1 LLNKRKAIVRVL
13 IAEDEAVSRHLLQAY
28 LQQWGHQVVA
38 AADGVEAWRLFQ
50 EQEFPLVL
58 SDWVM
63 PEMDGL
69 ELIQHIRA
77 RASGAYVY
85 IILLTARA
93 QKQDVI
99 EGLEAGANDFVTKPF
114 DRGELRVRV
123 RAGERI
129 IELEQTLAAQNRT
142 LREAQAALVQTEKLA
157 SLGQLAAGMAHEI
170 NNPIAYVANNLAV
183 LRRDVPA
190 VLQVLDKYR
199 DGREQLRS
207 VAPEIVAQAER
218 LEADIDLP
226 YIRECLPRLFE
237 RSLDGLARVR
247 DIVKNLRD
255 FARLDEADFNA
266 VDLNA
271 ALASTLEITRHEIK
285 KKSIELRTH
294 FAELPP
300 VWCHPGKIN
309 QVFLNIV
316 MNAIQAS
323 SSGGRVDVSTRSD
336 ESDPTGGVVI
346 EVQDT
351 GCGIKAEHSPH
362 IFDPF
367 FTTKPVGQGTGLG
380 LSVGYGI
387 IRDHGGRIEV
397 ESEFGRGALF
407 RIRLPVRSPQ
417 HHS

>member
-1 LLNKRKAIVRVL
+1 VKIL
-13 IAEDEAVSRHLLQAY
+13 IAEDEVVSRHLLQAY
-28 LQQWGHQVVA
+28 LQQWGHQVTA
-38 AADGVEAWRLFQ
+38 AVDGMEAWRLFQ
-50 EQEFPLVL
+50 EEDFPLVL

-63 PEMDGL
+63 PQMDGL
-69 ELIQHIRA
+69 ELIRHIRA
-77 RASGAYVY
+77 CPNGAFTY
-85 IILLTARA
+85 IILLTART

-129 IELEQTLAAQNRT
+129 VELERALAAQNRA

-190 VLQVLDKYR
+190 ALHVLDKYR
-199 DGREQLRS
+199 AGREQLRS
-207 VAPEIVAQAER
+207 VAPEIVTEAER

-226 YIRECLPRLFE
+226 YIRASLPRLFE
-237 RSLDGLARVR
+237 RSLEGLKRVR

-255 FARLDEADFNA
+255 FARLDEAEFKEA
-266 VDLNA
+266 DLNA
-271 ALASTLEITRHEIK
+271 ALQATLEIASHEIK
-285 KKSIELRTH
+285 DKSIDLRTH

-300 VWCHPGKIN
+300 VLCHPGKIN
-309 QVFLNIV
+309 QVFLNV
-316 MNAIQAS
+316 LLNAIQAS
-323 SSGGRVDVSTRSD
+323 QPGGTIEVQTRPD
-336 ESDPTGGVVI
+336 DTAADGGVVI
-346 EVQDT
+346 EVRDS
-351 GCGIKAEHSPH
+351 GCGIKPEHFSH

-380 LSVGYGI
+380 LSVSYGI
-387 IRDHGGRIEV
+387 IRDHGGSIEV
-397 ESEFGRGALF
+397 ESEVGRGTLF
-407 RIRLPVRSPQ
+407 RIRLPLRPS
-417 HHS
+417 SA